1 MSTTRKKYDSDLT
14 AIQWDA
20 IKDMFKG
27 MHVIKY
33 SKRELVNAV
42 LYRDENGC
50 KWRSLPNDFPNW
62 KSVYS
67 FYSRAAK
74 AGLWDEIRATL
85 VSIVRQVEGKKPEP
99 SVLIIDSQSVKTAY
113 AAKDV
118 GFDGNKKNQGA

>member
-1 MSTTRKKYDSDLT
+1 MNITRKNYDSDLT
-14 AIQWDA
+14 DSQWDA
-20 IKDMFKG
+20 IKDMFNH

-50 KWRSLPNDFPNW
+50 KWRNLPHDFPNW

-74 AGLWDEIRATL
+74 TGLWDKIRETL
-85 VSIVRQVEGKKPEP
+85 VSIVRQVEGKNPEP
-99 SVLIIDSQSVKTAY
+99 SVFIIDSQSVKTAY
-113 AAKDV
+113 AAESV